1 MQAQPSTSTGERKNM
16 AETRPFTIESFYQFT
31 AEKKLMAAK
40 CQKCGAL
47 LLPPRPMC
55 TECLSTRFKWV
66 ELKKRGKLLTYTV
79 IHVPPAQF
87 QSLAPYALGIIELEE
102 GPRLPGVIRGIDPE
116 KIKIGM
122 KLKVDFDATVSS
134 GWPMWSR
141 YFFKPA

>member
-1 MQAQPSTSTGERKNM
+1 M
-16 AETRPFTIESFYQFT
+16 AETRTFTIESFYQFA

-55 TECLSTRFKWV
+55 IKCLSTSLEWV
-66 ELKKRGKLLTYTV
+66 ELKKSGKLLTYTV

-87 QSLAPYALGIIELEE
+87 QSLAPYAVGIIELEE
-102 GPRLPGVIRGIDPE
+102 GPRLLGMLRNIDLE

-122 KLKVDFDATVSS
+122 ELTVDFDTTMPSV
-134 GWPMWSR
+134 WPTWPR
-141 YFFKPA
+141 YFFKPK

>member
-1 MQAQPSTSTGERKNM
+1 M
-16 AETRPFTIESFYQFT
+16 AETRPFTIESFYQFA

-55 TECLSTRFKWV
+55 TECFSTRFKWI

-79 IHVPPAQF
+79 IYIPPVQF
-87 QSLAPYALGIIELEE
+87 QSSAPYASGIIELEK
-102 GPRLPGVIRGIDPE
+102 GPRLPGVIRGVDPE

-122 KLKVDFDATVSS
+122 ELKVDFETTVTPE
-134 GWPMWSR
+134 WPTWPR